1 MLGITFLSPMWLH
14 LAIALPLLWVMPRPV
29 RDRVHGALRIL
40 VMLFLI
46 FAIAQPVSF
55 ETSDEAWHVVV
66 LDGSSA
72 AVEADTGPSIAG
84 SIGRAV
90 DAPDRAILVRG
101 PRAPEGEALDG
112 VFDRIVRVTDERST
126 VPLGAML
133 AAAGRAIP
141 EGARGS
147 ITLIS
152 DGLATDRRWGPAVQD
167 LQVRGIPVHTVLLA
181 SASGILALRGVDLP
195 EIARVGHVARIGVRA
210 EVPASGAVAQLVDAE
225 GRELART
232 TIPAGS
238 ERGVLAFEPEHA
250 GVLEAELRLLGAGGA
265 YVPVEANHRAVRL
278 AVQEPLRVAYVGERM
293 VEGGPQLGALLGA
306 GFEIASSAPPVPL
319 RNVLL
324 RSDVLVIDD
333 AAAERI
339 PEDVQKEILQSV
351 ERDRLG
357 LVMTGGRGA
366 FGAGGWHG
374 QPLTE
379 ALPIE
384 MVQKEEKRDP
394 STTLVVIIDTSGSM
408 GGNRVQLA
416 KEVARLAIRRL
427 LPHDKVGIVEF
438 YGAKRWAA
446 PIQPASNA
454 IEIQRALNRLNAGGG
469 TVIMPAIEEAFYG
482 LQNVRTRYKHV
493 LVLTDGGVEQ
503 GAFEPLLRRM
513 ADKGI
518 TVSTVLVGPGMH
530 SEFLVNLA
538 NWGKGRFY
546 GVPNRF
552 NLPEIILKQPASAHL
567 PSWRPG
573 EHIVTTRGPAGWW
586 EDIDRAAVPPLAGY
600 VEARARPGAD
610 VLLEVAATKHPV
622 LATWRH
628 GLGRVTTLLTEP
640 TGPGT
645 ATWRDWNDYGTWLG
659 RVLARTAAERRL
671 PFRATAR
678 RDDDSV
684 VLTVRSEDQRV
695 VHLLVNLPGEDD
707 QYMVSAKVQAEAD
720 GAWTPVPLRLRAPGL
735 WTARVPAADAFR
747 VWSARGELLVVP
759 EDDVV
764 PASQVDPLHGLD
776 LARLAELTGG
786 DALDVSR
793 PSSLGLSVGGGDAPV
808 GVVPLWPWCF
818 LLVLLFFFADIA
830 WRRRPSG
837 GAA

>member
-14 LAIALPLLWVMPRPV
+14 IAIALPLLWVMPRPV

-55 ETSDEAWHVVV
+55 ETTTEEWRVVV

-72 AVEADTGPSIAG
+72 AVEADAARVAAAG
-84 SIGRAV
+84 LGRA
-90 DAPDRAILVRG
+90 ARPHGPAILVRG
-101 PRAPEGEALDG
+101 SRAPQDEALDAA
-112 VFDRIVRVTDERST
+112 FDRVIHVTDERST

-141 EGARGS
+141 QGARGAV
-147 ITLIS
+147 TVLS
-152 DGLATDRRWGPAVQD
+152 DGRATDRRWGPAVQD
-167 LQVRGIPVHTVLLA
+167 LQLRGIPVHAVVLEGA
-181 SASGILALRGVDLP
+181 GGVLALRGVDLP

-232 TIPAGS
+232 TLAPQDG
-238 ERGVLAFEPEHA
+238 RGVLAFEPDQA
-250 GVLEAELRLLGAGGA
+250 GVLEAELRLLGPAGT

-278 AVQEPLRVAYVGERM
+278 AVQEPLRVAYLGERM
-293 VEGGPQLGALLGA
+293 VEGGPQLADLIGP
-306 GFEIASSAPPVPL
+306 GFTFVDQRGPL
-319 RNVLL
+319 QNVLV

-339 PEDVQKEILQSV
+339 PEHVQKEILQHV
-351 ERDRLG
+351 QRDQLG

-374 QPLTE
+374 QPLAE

-573 EHIVTTRGPAGWW
+573 EHVVTTRGPAGWW

-659 RVLARTAAERRL
+659 RVLARTAAERRV

-684 VLTVRSEDQRV
+684 VLTVHSEDQRV
-695 VHLLVNLPGEDD
+695 LHLLVNLAGQEDK
-707 QYMVSAKVQAEAD
+707 YMVSAQVRTGVGEA
-720 GAWTPVPLRLRAPGL
+720 WEPVPLRLRAPGL

-747 VWSARGELLVVP
+747 VSDAFGALLVVP

-764 PASQVDPLHGLD
+764 PAGQVDPARGLD
-776 LARLAELTGG
+776 LARLATVTGG
-786 DALDVSR
+786 LEIPLGDAAR
-793 PSSLGLSVGGGDAPV
+793 WIPRAGGGDAPI
-808 GVVPLWPWCF
+808 GVVALWPWCF
-818 LLVLLFFFADIA
+818 LLALLFFFADIA